1 MKSYT
6 RADIILLFIF
16 ILFFLLSGVVLLC
29 LGVVFVIQ
37 GNANMSWQHVQG
49 TIIESKW
56 DSHIASPRQ
65 RESQRR
71 YRAII
76 QYEYI
81 ISGKI
86 FSGNRLSTV
95 NIALRTKEEAIALCE
110 KYEVGSDVTVYY
122 DPNRPEKSV
131 LIRGTP
137 KSTKNFFIGGTICF
151 LIGTG
156 GTFFVVRRR
165 KF

>member
-6 RADIILLFIF
+6 RADIILLVIF
-16 ILFFLLSGVVLLC
+16 ILFFLLSGVVSLC

-37 GNANMSWQHVQG
+37 GNANMSWQHAQG

-56 DSHIASPRQ
+56 DSYIASPRQ

-71 YRAII
+71 YRAVI

-81 ISGKI
+81 ISGNT

-110 KYEVGSDVTVYY
+110 KYEVGTDVTVYY

-137 KSTKNFFIGGTICF
+137 KGTKNFFIGGIICF

-156 GTFFVVRRR
+156 GTFFIVRRR